1 MKFAG
6 HTMGTPNLD
15 IFGAIDLFADIG
27 YDGIE
32 VRVQTDGQLWVE
44 TYSEELGKRVRDKL
58 FQRGLEV
65 CCLTPYF
72 RDYVHADKRDS
83 ELAAFKQVVDMA
95 ADLKCPLVRSYG
107 GGGVPEGEDAAFHWD
122 RTVSG
127 IRECA
132 EYAAERGVGIAIE
145 THIGSLTFSAGDTVR
160 MVRDIAAPNVGIL
173 FDFAWV
179 DIRGEETT
187 KEGWEMSRPY
197 VLHCH
202 VKDWVI
208 ESRAEMAKKS
218 CLMGE
223 GDVPWQDLLPLL
235 AKSCFEGYIVDEY
248 EKYWYDHLPE
258 ASIGMR
264 QNLEFVRRTLAR

>member
-1 MKFAG
+1 
-6 HTMGTPNLD
+6 
-15 IFGAIDLFADIG
+15 
-27 YDGIE
+27 
-32 VRVQTDGQLWVE
+32 VQTDGQLWVDS
-44 TYSEELGKRVRDKL
+44 YSPELGKRVRD
-58 FQRGLEV
+58 RLEKRSLEL

-72 RDYVHADKRDS
+72 RDYVSEEKREA
-83 ELAAFKQVVDMA
+83 ELTGFRQTIDMA
-95 ADLKCPLVRSYG
+95 LDLGCPLVRSYG
-107 GGGVPEGEDAAFHWD
+107 GGGVPAGGDASLYWD

-132 EYAAERGVGIAIE
+132 AYAADRGIKIAIE

-160 MVRDIAAPNVGIL
+160 MVRDIEAANVGIL

-187 KEGWEMSRPY
+187 AEGWELARPY

-202 VKDWVI
+202 VKDWAI
-208 ESRAEMAKKS
+208 ADRAEMDKKS
-218 CLMGE
+218 SLMGE
-223 GDVPWQDLLPLL
+223 GDVPWAEFLPLV
-235 AKSCFEGYIVDEY
+235 AESGFVGYMVDEY

-264 QNLEFVRRTLAR
+264 RNLEFVRRMVGG